1 MNGNDQL
8 DNLVKNLAQLM
19 KENMSMVTALD
30 VSVTDNGIIVGV
42 RGDRTPARGTF
53 IEIFG
58 EPAYREVVEILKDAS
73 DRIGEVIQR
82 TGAATSSI
90 VVDADAVRTQAQEEA
105 EKA

>member
-1 MNGNDQL
+1 M
-8 DNLVKNLAQLM
+8 DNLVKNLAKLM
-19 KENMSMVTALD
+19 KENMSVVTALD
-30 VSVTDNGIIVGV
+30 VSVTDEGIVIGV
-42 RGDRTPARGTF
+42 RGDRTPARGMF

-73 DRIGEVIQR
+73 DRVADVIRR

-90 VVDADAVRTQAQEEA
+90 EVDADAVRAQAREEA